1 MASKMWTLPPRF
13 KCG

>member
-1 MASKMWTLPPRF
+1 MWTLPPRF